1 MYTGSHLKL
10 ILAILLIPSVFIFL
24 IAADSENRNFNSD
37 SESTVEKISLSPI
50 DKDINLPT
58 EDKILIKSG
67 DTFYSTLTKFDV
79 SPATINKIGQDRKL
93 RDFISLQVNDQIY
106 ITSKNGLVFVKRFDD
121 DFYLDVLTIN
131 GSNYTFEKNRDNL
144 ERIAQF
150 REFVIEDSLYASGK
164 KAGVPESVLG
174 DLIYIFGWDIDY
186 AYDIR
191 NGDKVKILY
200 EDIFSNGRLVSNGD
214 ILSAEFTNKGTKINV
229 IRFTQKGRKDYYTT
243 DSNNVRKAFLRTP
256 IELAR
261 ISSHYNPNRKHPI
274 LNTIRAHKGTDYAAK
289 TGTPVKVTG
298 DGVIKNAQYSNSYG
312 NYIDVMHYNKY
323 MTRYAHLQGFA
334 KGIRKGAKVTQGET
348 IGYVGSTG
356 LATGPHLHYE
366 FHINGKHTDPVK
378 VEPPNAQSIN
388 SYNKKYF
395 DKLVDERTEI
405 ISNISSIQWII
416 FTLV

>member
-37 SESTVEKISLSPI
+37 SESTVEKISLSPV
-50 DKDINLPT
+50 DKDISLPT

-131 GSNYTFEKNRDNL
+131 DSNYTFEKNRDNL

-200 EDIFSNGRLVSNGD
+200 EDIFSNGRLV
-214 ILSAEFTNKGTKINV
+214 
-229 IRFTQKGRKDYYTT
+229 
-243 DSNNVRKAFLRTP
+243 
-256 IELAR
+256 
-261 ISSHYNPNRKHPI
+261 
-274 LNTIRAHKGTDYAAK
+274 
-289 TGTPVKVTG
+289 
-298 DGVIKNAQYSNSYG
+298 
-312 NYIDVMHYNKY
+312 
-323 MTRYAHLQGFA
+323 
-334 KGIRKGAKVTQGET
+334 
-348 IGYVGSTG
+348 
-356 LATGPHLHYE
+356 
-366 FHINGKHTDPVK
+366 
-378 VEPPNAQSIN
+378 
-388 SYNKKYF
+388 
-395 DKLVDERTEI
+395 
-405 ISNISSIQWII
+405 
-416 FTLV
+416 